1 MKAQGA
7 EVVQAE
13 CLDTGVK
20 TGECRRQ
27 SSEGRQGGWQ
37 TAQCRR
43 SWEESGGTSG

>member
-20 TGECRRQ
+20 TGKRQ
-27 SSEGRQGGWQ
+27 CVR
-37 TAQCRR
+37 AQRV
-43 SWEESGGTSG
+43 TQ